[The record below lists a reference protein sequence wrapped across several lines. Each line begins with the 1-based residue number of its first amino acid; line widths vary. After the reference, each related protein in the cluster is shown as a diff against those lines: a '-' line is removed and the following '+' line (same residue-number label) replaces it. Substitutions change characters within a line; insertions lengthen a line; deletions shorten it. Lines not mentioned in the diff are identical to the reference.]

1 MSGALR
7 FTTLVLAAWMTL
19 TSGPTAAAATAH
31 EQIKGSGSSWAANAV
46 NQWVGD
52 VASKF
57 DWRVVYTANG
67 AAQGRLA
74 YANKQTH
81 FAVTDGP
88 YQGRDPSTGAED
100 SPLGRS
106 FAYLPIV
113 AGGTSFPYNVVAGGK
128 QVKNV
133 RLSGETIAKI
143 FTNQIGNWNDA
154 AITKD
159 NNGHAL
165 PSIPIIPVVRSDGAG
180 VTNQF
185 TIWLNKEYPSLW
197 KKCNGGKSAPT
208 SYFPTDSCDGPA
220 KFQAQSGS
228 DGVMNFVKSKN
239 AVGAIAMEEYS
250 YPLNSGF
257 PVAKMLNKAGYFTLP
272 TQYNVAVALT
282 AAKIN
287 KDKNDPNY
295 LTQTLDQV
303 YVNSDKRTYP
313 LSSYVY
319 AIIPTKSSD
328 STLNTTGQRQT
339 LVDFLTYSVC
349 EGQAE
354 IGPTGYSPLPKN
366 LVEASFEQIAKIKA
380 ADSKVKLGA
389 KPISNC
395 HNPTFDP
402 DHPNENH
409 LAKIAPNPPDCDKLG
424 SEPCSDGAGSYNEN
438 PDDDGNLSSD
448 ANDANSGS
456 STTSTTSTATDAPA
470 TSTASGDLGIGGG
483 AAGAAIN
490 AQGVASEVSA
500 DRFAGPSPVLTAL
513 VVGLFI
519 GVLVIPVAVSR
530 LVPLVRGQ
538 E

>member
-1 MSGALR
+1 MKR
-7 FTTLVLAAWMTL
+7 TYQVLAFALAVWTAL
-19 TSGPTAAAATAH
+19 SAGPSVAASTAH
-31 EQIKGSGSSWAANAV
+31 ELIKGSGSSWAANAV

-52 VASKF
+52 VASKYQ
-57 DWRVVYTANG
+57 WQIVYTANG
-67 AAQGRLA
+67 AARGRSD
-74 YANKQTH
+74 YAKLQNH

-88 YQGRDPSTGAED
+88 FQGKDPSTGAED

-113 AGGTSFPYNVVAGGK
+113 AGGTSFPYNVVSGGNQIK
-128 QVKNV
+128 TI

-143 FTNQIGNWNDA
+143 FTNQIGNWNDD

-159 NNGHAL
+159 NNGNKL
-165 PSIPIIPVVRSDGAG
+165 PPIPIIPVVRSDGAG

-185 TIWLNKEYPSLW
+185 TIWLSKEYPSLW
-197 KKCNGGKSAPT
+197 KKCNGGKSTPT
-208 SYFPTDSCDGPA
+208 SYFPVDSCKGPS

-287 KDKNDPNY
+287 KNKNDPNY
-295 LTQTLDQV
+295 LTQSLDDV
-303 YVNSDKRTYP
+303 YVNSDKRAYP

-328 STLNTTGQRQT
+328 KVLKTTGQRQT
-339 LVDFLTYSVC
+339 LADFLTYSVC

-380 ADSKVKLGA
+380 ADSKVVVQD
-389 KPISNC
+389 KPIANC
-395 HNPTFDP
+395 HNPTFDSS
-402 DHPNENH
+402 HPNENH
-409 LAKIAPNPPDCDKLG
+409 LAKIAPNPPDCDQVG
-424 SEPCSDGAGSYNEN
+424 HAPCGDGAGSYNKN
-438 PDDDGNLSSD
+438 PDEDGKL
-448 ANDANSGS
+448 AADANSTNQGSGTSSDSS
-456 STTSTTSTATDAPA
+456 STATTDAPA
-470 TSTASGDLGIGGG
+470 SSA
-483 AAGAAIN
+483 AAGAASGTSATTVN
-490 AQGVASEVSA
+490 AQGVASEISA

-513 VVGLFI
+513 VVGLFV
-519 GVLVIPVAVSR
+519 GVLVVPVAVSR
-530 LVPLVRGQ
+530 LVPLIRGD